1 MGARLRGESSIA
13 EIARHL
19 LALLP
24 ADGTPVLNRIMRIM
38 LSREMKRSIEQE
50 ELFSARELLFEQ
62 KKIGRLRGQGGQIFL
77 LPASAEVSAPKP
89 ETPANKLWPEAKLMA
104 PLRRYLET
112 QFRNGLELPD
122 GAACVVEDTSTK
134 GLRPGRWARPDFIL
148 VSAMRFK
155 LMPGT
160 QVDLHS
166 FELKT
171 EEGANDLAVYEALA
185 QTRFTHFGHLV
196 WHLPKS
202 SKAERH
208 LPRIE
213 AQCSQHG
220 IGLIRMCDPNDA
232 DSYEILLDPVRQ
244 KTLHRAID
252 DFLQDCLTEVQRK
265 KIVQAISGTDR

>member
-1 MGARLRGESSIA
+1 MRGESSIA

-24 ADGTPVLNRIMRIM
+24 ADGTPVLSRVIRVM

-50 ELFSARELLFEQ
+50 ELFAARDLLFEQ

-77 LPASAEVSAPKP
+77 LPAAPEASGPKP
-89 ETPANKLWPEAKLMA
+89 ENAGAKLWPEARLMA
-104 PLRRYLET
+104 PLCRYLET
-112 QFRNGLELPD
+112 QFKKGLELPD
-122 GAACVVEDTSTK
+122 GAVCIVEDTSTK

-171 EEGANDLAVYEALA
+171 EDGANDLAVYEALA

-196 WHLPKS
+196 WHLPKK

-208 LPRIE
+208 LTRIE
-213 AQCSQHG
+213 AQCNQHG
-220 IGLIRMCDPNDA
+220 IGLIRMYDPDDA
-232 DSYEILLDPVRQ
+232 EGYEIMLDPVRQ
-244 KTLHRAID
+244 RTPHRDID
-252 DFLQDCLTEVQRK
+252 DFLQDCLTEAQRK
-265 KIVQAISGTDR
+265 KIAQTLSGASR